1 MLKNEMEKYAHKI
14 ESYLMSSNGIAI
26 VQLDTNLIIL
36 DCNLGF
42 MRLFKPRQSPAGE
55 PLADY
60 LEFNT
65 VDITCAVQI
74 NIPCSRKS
82 GLDAVNN
89 CFLIQTDD
97 GYLLFLERLLLTQSR
112 ALEQMGSMN
121 DELIN
126 IQRDVLK
133 KNRKLEKLE
142 LESHDRVAAL
152 EQALERIRRLERIIP
167 ICMYCHKIRNEEE
180 SWDKFEKYLQ
190 EHSDA
195 EFSHGICPVCMDEKY
210 PEK

>member
-55 PLADY
+55 QLADY

-65 VDITCAVQI
+65 TDITCGVQI

>member
-1 MLKNEMEKYAHKI
+1 MLKKEMEKYARKI
-14 ESYLMSSNGIAI
+14 EAYLMSSNGIAI
-26 VQLDTNLIIL
+26 VQFDTNLIIR

-55 PLADY
+55 PLSDY
-60 LEFNT
+60 LKFNT
-65 VDITCAVQI
+65 GEITCGVQI

-89 CFLIQTDD
+89 CYIIQTVD
-97 GYLLFLERLLLTQSR
+97 GYLLFIERLLLTQSL

-133 KNRKLEKLE
+133 KNRMLEKLK

-152 EQALERIRRLERIIP
+152 EQALERIRRLEGIIP

-180 SWDKFEKYLQ
+180 SWDKFEKYLL
-190 EHSDA
+190 EHIDA
-195 EFSHGICPVCMDEKY
+195 KFSHGICPVCMDEKY
-210 PEK
+210 PET

>member
-26 VQLDTNLIIL
+26 VQLDTNRIIL

-65 VDITCAVQI
+65 ADITCAVQI

-89 CFLIQTDD
+89 CYFIQTDG
-97 GYLLFLERLLLTQSR
+97 GYLLFIERMLLTQSR

-133 KNRKLEKLE
+133 KNRMLEKLK

-152 EQALERIRRLERIIP
+152 EQAFERIRCLEGIIP
-167 ICMYCHKIRNEEE
+167 ICMYCHKIRNEED
-180 SWDKFEKYLQ
+180 SWDKFEKYLL
-190 EHSDA
+190 EHIDA
-195 EFSHGICPVCMDEKY
+195 KFSHGICPACMDEKY